1 MQRNILLDILKII
14 LAIMVIGAHCNF
26 LLDISPVISYTT
38 VHGLFRITVPIF
50 FIINGYFFLDV
61 INRNQVKKWLK
72 RVTVLYLVWM
82 LIYIYYW
89 ARFEDFSFPR
99 CINIILVGYHHLWY
113 LNAMILGGIAL
124 YLMKK
129 ISNKMLL
136 TIVVLLFIIGT
147 GMQYMKNYEVFS
159 NEKIIKILNDRSVYR
174 NFIFFGL
181 PFLSIGYLIRKTD
194 FINKITKRTLTIVL
208 LLSLTIFIFESL
220 LNYLFIPVFNG
231 FDMYFMMLL
240 TCPIIFL
247 CAMKFKITSNY
258 NSKNLAMYSTGIYLI
273 HPLLM
278 IFVLKISSPLQTT
291 FTLIVMILAV
301 ISTFFLIK
309 INKYLKVIL

>member
-1 MQRNILLDILKII
+1 
-14 LAIMVIGAHCNF
+14 MVIGAHCNF
-26 LLDISPVISYTT
+26 LLDYSRVLSYIT

-50 FIINGYFFLDV
+50 FIINGYYFLDV
-61 INRNQVKKWLK
+61 INGKRIRKWLK
-72 RVTVLYLVWM
+72 RVTILYLVWM
-82 LIYIYYW
+82 LAYIFYW
-89 ARFEDFSFPR
+89 ARLDNFSLSR

-113 LNAMILGGIAL
+113 LNAMIFSGLLL
-124 YLMKK
+124 YLMRK
-129 ISNKMLL
+129 ISDKKLL
-136 TIVVLLFIIGT
+136 TIVVSLFIIGT
-147 GMQYMKNYEVFS
+147 GMQYLKNYEVFS
-159 NEKIIKILNDRSVYR
+159 NEKIIKLLNDTSVYR

-181 PFLSIGYLIRKTD
+181 PFLSIGYLIRKKEL
-194 FINKITKRTLTIVL
+194 IIK
-208 LLSLTIFIFESL
+208 LSKKQVTTCLVISLIIFISESL
-220 LNYLFIPVFNG
+220 LNYFFIPVFNG

-278 IFVLKISSPLQTT
+278 VFVLERSSLTQTSLTLVVT
-291 FTLIVMILAV
+291 FLAV

>member
-1 MQRNILLDILKII
+1 MQRNILLDILKVI

-26 LLDISPVISYTT
+26 LLDYSSILSYTT

-50 FIINGYFFLDV
+50 FIINGYYFLDV
-61 INRNQVKKWLK
+61 INGKRVKKWLK
-72 RVTVLYLVWM
+72 RVITLYLIWM
-82 LIYIYYW
+82 LIYISYW
-89 ARFEDFSFPR
+89 ARLDNFSLPR
-99 CINIILVGYHHLWY
+99 CINIILVGYNHLWY
-113 LNAMILGGIAL
+113 LNAMIFSGLSL
-124 YLMKK
+124 FLMRRVSDKRLLIIV
-129 ISNKMLL
+129 IS
-136 TIVVLLFIIGT
+136 LFIIGT

-159 NEKIIKILNDRSVYR
+159 NEKIIKILNDTSVYR

-181 PFLSIGYLIRKTD
+181 PFLSIGYLIRKKEL
-194 FINKITKRTLTIVL
+194 IKKLSKKQLTI
-208 LLSLTIFIFESL
+208 SLVISLIIFISESL

-247 CAMKFKITSNY
+247 CAMKFKLTANY
-258 NSKNLAMYSTGIYLI
+258 NSKNLAMYSTGIYLV

-278 IFVLKISSPLQTT
+278 IFVLERSSLTQTNL
-291 FTLIVMILAV
+291 TLVVTILVV
-301 ISTFFLIK
+301 ITTSFLIK